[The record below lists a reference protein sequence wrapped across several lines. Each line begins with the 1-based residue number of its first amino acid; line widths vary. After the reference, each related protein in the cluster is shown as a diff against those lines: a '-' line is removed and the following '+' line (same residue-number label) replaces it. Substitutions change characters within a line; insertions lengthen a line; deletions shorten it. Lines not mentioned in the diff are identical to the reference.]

1 MSFTRFVSICT
12 VVMFF
17 CIMFMGISK
26 AANDNYIGLQNLRS
40 RTIVYCYD
48 NDDYT
53 AEQCASHYETLGYTR
68 FRNIPSRA
76 AKYDFL
82 TVDTYPTRRWR
93 NGEYSPR
100 W

>member
-1 MSFTRFVSICT
+1 
-12 VVMFF
+12 
-17 CIMFMGISK
+17 MGISK
-26 AANDNYIGLQNLRS
+26 ASNEYYIGLQNLS
-40 RTIVYCYD
+40 TRTVVYCY
-48 NDDYT
+48 NGSNQT
-53 AEQCASHYETLGYTR
+53 AEDCALYYESKGYTR

-93 NGEYSPR
+93 DGDLFPR